1 MQSGGHGKEVLS
13 ANSNSLI
20 LLSFLICL
28 CFIALPLVHA
38 GGESFRCGTRLVSTG
53 DRTFEVLVRCGEPD
67 YRTVRYEKRIKRD
80 FFRDLF
86 PYRDREREAYREP
99 FLVEEFV
106 EIEEWIYNPG
116 PTRFIRYLTFENGI
130 LVDIETGDYGY

>member
-1 MQSGGHGKEVLS
+1 VNLNGLIRIHL
-13 ANSNSLI
+13 LI
-20 LLSFLICL
+20 LF
-28 CFIALPLVHA
+28 CFAVFPLA
-38 GGESFRCGTRLVSTG
+38 YAEGESFRCGTRIVSTG

-86 PYRDREREAYREP
+86 PHRDREREAYREP

-116 PTRFIRYLTFENGI
+116 PTKFIRYLTFENGI